1 MYGNLTFMEL
11 HERLAAARRAAGY
24 DTAAMAAEALGTPYP
39 TYAGHENGS
48 SGFRHKT
55 AVIYARK
62 FGVSLEWLL
71 TGRGAMINASQDN
84 DLSEII
90 QLLRDAD
97 PEVKAAVSLLLKSRK
112 SSTLL
117 EPAGAS
123 RRRPPSS
130 RK

>member
-1 MYGNLTFMEL
+1 MEL
-11 HERLAAARRAAGY
+11 HERLVAARQAAGY
-24 DTAAMAAEALGTPYP
+24 ETAADASRALGASYP

-55 AVIYARK
+55 AAIYARR

-71 TGRGAMINASQDN
+71 TGRGPMTKKSDDP
-84 DLSEII
+84 DLADLI
-90 QLLRDAD
+90 QWWGEAE
-97 PEVKAAVSLLLKSRK
+97 PEAKAAVRLLLSARK
-112 SSTLL
+112 PSVSP
-117 EPAGAS
+117 EPASGS